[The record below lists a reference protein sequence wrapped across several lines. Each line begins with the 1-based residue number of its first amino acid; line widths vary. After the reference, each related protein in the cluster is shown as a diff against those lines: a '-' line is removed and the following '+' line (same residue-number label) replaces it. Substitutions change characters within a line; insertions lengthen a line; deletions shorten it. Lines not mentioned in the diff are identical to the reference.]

1 MKRLNRSPENI
12 HHVLP
17 LIDRFLLSH
26 PLFLHIAV
34 TSTGISNITGAEQEG
49 Q

>member
-12 HHVLP
+12 HRVLP
-17 LIDRFLLSH
+17 LRDRFLLSH

-34 TSTGISNITGAEQEG
+34 TSNGINNITGAEQEG